1 MKKEGSSVFSL
12 FRSLY
17 PAPYAGGG
25 GGGRPCCLLPSL
37 LFGRARLRR
46 RRRRRRKPPFPLSP
60 YFAFYRTY
68 SLACRGERSRA
79 GPRRREEGPFT
90 KKEECCWLVWA
101 SWALSFSPFVVKLAM
116 PAYGGY
122 TIHTRRLHGMEEFY
136 GMGSI
141 TGSERGYYFFLGG
154 GGAWAVPRKETNGA
168 FILSLSPKSE
178 RSVL

>member
-1 MKKEGSSVFSL
+1 MQGGKVPGRTEEE
-12 FRSLY
+12 
-17 PAPYAGGG
+17 GGG
-25 GGGRPCCLLPSL
+25 PIH
-37 LFGRARLRR
+37 
-46 RRRRRRKPPFPLSP
+46 
-60 YFAFYRTY
+60 
-68 SLACRGERSRA
+68 
-79 GPRRREEGPFT
+79 
-90 KKEECCWLVWA
+90 KKEECCWLVWT

-136 GMGSI
+136 GMDSI
-141 TGSERGYYFFLGG
+141 TGSERGYYFFFGG